1 MNNYCVYCQDYVGS
15 WLPYRD
21 GFISPVLEKLEVIGS
36 DLINFYCPR
45 CECFDRER
53 HLFLYFDALSLWD
66 KIIHAK
72 VLHIAPELNL
82 SKLIASKVRL
92 YLKGD
97 LQPQDE
103 SIMHVDLTKTNF
115 SDNQFDLVIA
125 NHVLEHIEKDKEAL
139 FEIFRILKPGGFAI
153 LQAPFSLLLPNALE
167 CRDLKDERLRNFLFG
182 QEDHVRLYGMDYFER
197 MRNVGFNV
205 ELIDHSKILTLID
218 SAKYG
223 VNSKEPLIIAKK

>member
-1 MNNYCVYCQDYVGS
+1 
-15 WLPYRD
+15 
-21 GFISPVLEKLEVIGS
+21 
-36 DLINFYCPR
+36 
-45 CECFDRER
+45 
-53 HLFLYFDALSLWD
+53 
-66 KIIHAK
+66 
-72 VLHIAPELNL
+72 
-82 SKLIASKVRL
+82 
-92 YLKGD
+92 
-97 LQPQDE
+97 
-103 SIMHVDLTKTNF
+103 VDLTKTNF

-205 ELIDHSKILTLID
+205 ELIDHSKILNSID
-218 SAKYG
+218 SVKYG
-223 VNSKEPLIIAKK
+223 VNAQEPLILAKK